1 MEFLTVILFAVLA
14 LAVRTEFI
22 DIDWSKVKPISELPE
37 FKAQRGNQ
45 RSVDKFN
52 LNLRKIVG
60 GKVASI
66 SQFPYQAGL
75 LLNSSGSNFL
85 CEGSLISSTRVLTAG
100 HCAKDISSAVIILGA
115 INLFEDEPTQ
125 VRINVAGSGLVCHP
139 QYDLSSLKNDVA
151 MVKLPSAVAFNNE
164 INPIAL
170 PEGTKDYI
178 GVTAVASGWGIS
190 DFTQEE
196 MSLLRFVNLKIIK
209 NAKCNE
215 YLNIYD
221 STMCALGEGNAD
233 TCFGDSGGPF
243 AVKKN
248 GKKILVGITSFGI
261 ESSCGHG
268 IPTGFARVSSF
279 IPWIKENIELPEF
292 KAQRESQAPFY
303 KINLNHRKIVGG
315 KVASIS
321 QFPYQAGLLLKASG
335 TNYLCGGSLI
345 SRTRVLTAGHCAKDT
360 SSAIVILGANNL
372 REDEPT
378 QVIMNVSRIYHPEY
392 DDNTLHNDIAMIKLP
407 SAVTF
412 NDHISPIALPEG
424 SDDYV
429 AEGTNNFAG
438 VNAVLSGWGRFGST
452 QASSTFLRFVNLQV
466 ITNLAC
472 RVRFPTIIQDSTI
485 CANGEGNVGGCNGDS
500 GGPLSV
506 QSNGQSLLVG
516 VTSFVSGVGCERGF
530 PTGFARV
537 SSFIPWI
544 QSHM

>member
-1 MEFLTVILFAVLA
+1 MKILNRILFVL
-14 LAVRTEFI
+14 LAVAIQAEEI

-37 FKAQRGNQ
+37 FKAQR
-45 RSVDKFN
+45 
-52 LNLRKIVG
+52 
-60 GKVASI
+60 
-66 SQFPYQAGL
+66 
-75 LLNSSGSNFL
+75 
-85 CEGSLISSTRVLTAG
+85 
-100 HCAKDISSAVIILGA
+100 
-115 INLFEDEPTQ
+115 
-125 VRINVAGSGLVCHP
+125 
-139 QYDLSSLKNDVA
+139 
-151 MVKLPSAVAFNNE
+151 
-164 INPIAL
+164 
-170 PEGTKDYI
+170 
-178 GVTAVASGWGIS
+178 
-190 DFTQEE
+190 
-196 MSLLRFVNLKIIK
+196 
-209 NAKCNE
+209 
-215 YLNIYD
+215 
-221 STMCALGEGNAD
+221 
-233 TCFGDSGGPF
+233 
-243 AVKKN
+243 
-248 GKKILVGITSFGI
+248 
-261 ESSCGHG
+261 
-268 IPTGFARVSSF
+268 
-279 IPWIKENIELPEF
+279 
-292 KAQRESQAPFY
+292 ESQAPFY
-303 KINLNHRKIVGG
+303 KFNLNHRKIVGG

-335 TNYLCGGSLI
+335 NNYLCGGSLI

-360 SSAIVILGANNL
+360 SSAIVILGANNI

-378 QVIMNVSRIYHPEY
+378 QVLMNVSRSGLVCHPQY
-392 DDNTLHNDIAMIKLP
+392 DSRTLKNDVAMIRLP
-407 SAVTF
+407 SEVTF
-412 NDHISPIALPEG
+412 NNYISPIALPEG
-424 SDDYV
+424 SYDYA